1 MKKFVLILFGGLLLG
16 CTKDNP
22 VTISSTKPN
31 EELNTICIPI
41 NISGP
46 TSVFF
51 VSDSYGYITGYN
63 GAVYKTLDNGR
74 TWITLITNT
83 TLPLF
88 GIWFF
93 DQNEGFV
100 AGGENSCGGTGCT
113 PRGGI
118 ILHTTNGGIS
128 WDTSFVPSA
137 KIEILSIYFI
147 DSSGFAVGGNTIL
160 STTNRGKSW
169 KETQI
174 TSVYGMRN
182 VNFATK
188 SKGYLA
194 CFTGSVLRTDNAGT
208 DWNIVNSTGSGYY
221 SISVVD
227 ENTFYISGQLK
238 IVKSINSGTTLEEL
252 ANSPTDIFALHFS
265 DNKTGFAFG
274 RGGWS
279 GGDFGH
285 TYGTIYTTDDGGVTW
300 TGGTINQTS
309 GLIESVSFTSS
320 HEGYALC
327 GNTLIRFHK

>member
-1 MKKFVLILFGGLLLG
+1 MKRLVLILLGGLLLS

-22 VTISSTKPN
+22 VSIPSTNSN
-31 EELNTICIPI
+31 EELKITCLPI
-41 NISGP
+41 NISGS
-46 TSVFF
+46 SVCFIN
-51 VSDSYGYITGYN
+51 DSYGFITGYN
-63 GAVYKTLDNGR
+63 GSVYKTLDSGH
-74 TWITLITNT
+74 TWSTLATNT

-100 AGGENSCGGTGCT
+100 VGGENSCGGTGCI

-128 WDTSFVPSA
+128 WDTSFIPNA

-147 DSSGFAVGGNTIL
+147 NSSGFAVGGNTVL
-160 STTNRGKSW
+160 STTDRGESW

-188 SKGYLA
+188 TRGFLA
-194 CFTGSVLRTDNAGT
+194 CFSGAVLRTDNAGT
-208 DWNIVNSTGSGYY
+208 DWNIINSSPVSGYY

-227 ENTFYISGQLK
+227 ENTFFISGQHK

-252 ANSPTDIFALHFS
+252 ANSPTDIFTLHFS

-274 RGGWS
+274 RGGRS

-285 TYGTIYTTDDGGVTW
+285 TYGTIYTTDDGGATCS
-300 TGGTINQTS
+300 GGIINQTS